1 MDLTKI
7 FKRILELKKVKGY
20 TWNELAKK
28 ANIPVSSW
36 MTGLPTM
43 IPTDKELMAIA
54 PVLDTTFEYLKYG
67 K

>member
-1 MDLTKI
+1 MNSV
-7 FKRILELKKVKGY
+7 FNRILELKTEKKM
-20 TWNELAKK
+20 TWDELSKA

-43 IPTDKELMAIA
+43 AISDAEIKAIA
-54 PVLDTTFEYLKYG
+54 SVLGVTYRFLKNG